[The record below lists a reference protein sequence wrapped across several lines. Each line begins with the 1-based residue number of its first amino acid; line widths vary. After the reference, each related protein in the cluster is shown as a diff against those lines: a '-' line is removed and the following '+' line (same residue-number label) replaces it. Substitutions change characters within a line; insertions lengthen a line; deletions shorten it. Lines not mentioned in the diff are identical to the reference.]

1 MPHRQ
6 KQASSLAN
14 LLDLCCTG
22 RMHTEPTPGVVAV
35 HHQIADSIRE
45 RIASGQL
52 QPGDTI
58 PTIEELRTQWRCSP
72 GTARSASRPVLR
84 AEGLITQGRG
94 RAATVRKPPA
104 RIKLPQAFGQRQKN
118 AVLLPEGERSDSGA
132 IELAAG
138 IPIEKTISTYHYS
151 TVPADEDIAT
161 DFAVPVGTPLL
172 RREYEMIDP
181 ETRNRLSF
189 SVSHI
194 PISHHS
200 NPELL
205 DEKNEPWPGGHQHQ
219 LYTVG
224 IELDRVVRSVIAV
237 EPSPAV
243 QRKWGMNPGVPL
255 LIVRST
261 SVDTDNRVVEISE
274 ASYPADRSELEFV
287 EKLDR
292 WPSGQIPARS
302 NEGK

>member
-1 MPHRQ
+1 
-6 KQASSLAN
+6 
-14 LLDLCCTG
+14 
-22 RMHTEPTPGVVAV
+22 MHTEPTPGVVAV

-72 GTARSASRPVLR
+72 GTARSALAVLR

-94 RAATVRKPPA
+94 RAATVRKPPD
-104 RIKLPQAFGQRQKN
+104 RIKLPQAFGQRQKD
-118 AVLLPEGERSDSGA
+118 AVLLPEGERSASGA

-138 IPIEKTISTYHYS
+138 ILIEKTISTYQYS
-151 TVPADEDIAT
+151 TVPADEHIAA
-161 DFAVPVGTPLL
+161 DFAVPVGTLLL

-194 PISHHS
+194 PYFLIES

-224 IELDRVVRSVIAV
+224 IELGRVVRSVIAV

-261 SVDTDNRVVEISE
+261 SVDTDDRVVEISE

-292 WPSGQIPARS
+292 WPSGQTPAQS